1 MCASEWLPCVSPNEA
16 EVTDATNAII
26 HDVMTDPGGGGCVH
40 PESSNIMS
48 CFTE

>member
-26 HDVMTDPGGGGCVH
+26 HDVMTDPGGAVCILSVV
-40 PESSNIMS
+40 
-48 CFTE
+48 T